1 MMTGSAA
8 LLSLTG
14 SEILILALICLAAGM
29 VRGFSGFAL
38 SAMVMASGALII
50 PPVQLIPICWWLEM
64 TASLFM
70 LRSGWQE
77 ANRKVA
83 IRLAIG
89 STLGVPFGLALTT
102 TIAPEQSKLVALG
115 VIIVLAALQLMR
127 VRMPFLVSNWGL
139 YGSGWLAGVA
149 TGLAGVGGMVVALYV
164 LAQQA
169 PPRQMRA
176 SLVLFLFLG
185 SVTTMI
191 SLWYFGVMDETAV
204 VRGLVMSFPAGL
216 GVVMGKLLFVPKWEH
231 LYKPF
236 CLTLL
241 IALASTGVIRL
252 LLSA

>member
-1 MMTGSAA
+1 MIPNLAA
-8 LLSLTG
+8 LLALPI
-14 SEILILALICLAAGM
+14 SEIAVLAVICFIAGLI
-29 VRGFSGFAL
+29 RGFSGFAL

-50 PPVQLIPICWWLEM
+50 TPVQLIPICWWLEM

-70 LRSGWQE
+70 LRGGWQD

-83 IRLAIG
+83 IGLAIG
-89 STLGVPFGLALTT
+89 STLGVPFGLALTMA
-102 TIAPEQSKLVALG
+102 IAPDLSKLVALG
-115 VIIVLAALQLMR
+115 VIIALATLQLSQIKI
-127 VRMPFLVSNWGL
+127 PFLATNWRL
-139 YGSGWLAGVA
+139 YGSGWLAGIV

-176 SLVLFLFLG
+176 SLVLFLFFG

-191 SLWYFGVMDETAV
+191 SLWSFGVMDETAIM
-204 VRGLVMSFPAGL
+204 RGLVMSFPAGL